1 MCGICGFT
9 GRSDEA
15 TLARMTATLLHRGP
29 DEDGFYSDGE
39 INLGMRRLSIIDLAT
54 GRQPIHNEDRSVWT
68 VFNGEIYNFRELR
81 RELEEKGHRFYTDHS
96 DTEAIVH
103 LYEEYG
109 DDFMHRLNGMF
120 AIALWD
126 KRRGRLLLIRD
137 RMGVKP
143 LFYAPVN
150 GALLFGSEIKA
161 ILAHPAYVRA
171 VCPEGLYHYF
181 SFKNIPAPLTAF
193 AGIYCL
199 LPGEMLVFSKGGMEK
214 RRWWKIG
221 FREDEELDEA
231 EARDRI
237 LSLLEDATRLRM
249 ISDVPFGA
257 YLSGGVDSSSI
268 VALMTRFTDRPV
280 KTFSLGYE
288 DELSNKEA
296 DLYYAR
302 TVSAAYGT
310 EHHEYIMSYRELV
323 EDIGAVIGAFDQPF
337 SGTISTFFLS
347 KLIKQHVKVALS
359 GDGADELFG
368 SYLSHRVAQPLW
380 HYGRLLDKVRSGAL
394 TEEERSLFAPCDLKL
409 LEDLYEKSGG
419 EEALWRCCLHLFSD
433 GEKKSLL
440 SNRFLDAA
448 RGADTCALIR
458 GKFDELTAR
467 NPLNR
472 ILEME
477 WNTQFPDQVLAF
489 VDFLSMAH
497 SVEIRSPFLDY
508 RLVEFASTIPGSLKI
523 RNGNV
528 KDILKRTVEPLLP
541 EGITKRPK
549 EGFVLPIFDW
559 MMGKLRDYSTETLAE
574 GRLRKHG
581 LLNPAAVQEVV
592 QSYYAGN
599 RAYAG
604 KVWNLMMFQVWWEAY
619 FGDAGR

>member
-1 MCGICGFT
+1 
-9 GRSDEA
+9 
-15 TLARMTATLLHRGP
+15 MTAALLHRGP
-29 DEDGFYSDGE
+29 DEDGFYSDGSV
-39 INLGMRRLSIIDLAT
+39 NLGMRRLSIIDLTT
-54 GRQPIHNEDRSVWT
+54 GRQPIHNEDKGIWT

-81 RELEEKGHRFYTDHS
+81 KDLEEKGHRFYTGHS

-109 DDFMHRLNGMF
+109 DDFMHRINGMF

-126 KRRGRLLLIRD
+126 KRRERLLLIRD

-143 LFYAPVN
+143 LFYALVN
-150 GALLFGSEIKA
+150 GMLLFGSEIKA
-161 ILAHPAYVRA
+161 ILAHPAYRRA
-171 VCPEGLYHYF
+171 VCPEGVYHYF
-181 SFKNIPAPLTAF
+181 SFKNIPAPFTAF
-193 AGIYCL
+193 EGIYCL
-199 LPGEMLVFSKGGMEK
+199 FPGEMLVFSRGGMEK
-214 RRWWKIG
+214 RRWWKIR
-221 FREDEELDEA
+221 FEENGALDEA
-231 EARDRI
+231 EARERI
-237 LSLLEDATRLRM
+237 LALLEDATRLRM

-302 TVSAAYGT
+302 KVSAAYGT

-347 KLIKQHVKVALS
+347 KLIRQHVKVALS

-380 HYGRLLDKVRSGAL
+380 HFGRMLGKVRSGTL
-394 TEEERSLFAPCDLKL
+394 TDEEKCLFAPCDMKL
-409 LEDLYEKSGG
+409 LEDLYGKSGG
-419 EEALWRCCLHLFSD
+419 EEAAWRCSLYLFSD
-433 GEKKSLL
+433 REKKSLL
-440 SNRFLDAA
+440 SGSFLAGA
-448 RGADTCALIR
+448 RGADTYALIR

-508 RLVEFASTIPGSLKI
+508 RLVEFASTLPGSLKI

-541 EGITKRPK
+541 GGITKRPK

-559 MMGKLRDYSTETLAE
+559 MVEKLRDYSRETLSE

-581 LLNPAAVQEVV
+581 LLNAEAVQEVV
-592 QSYYAGN
+592 RSYYAGD

-604 KVWNLMMFQVWWEAY
+604 KVWNLMMFQVWWEKY